1 MDELNEYKCCMRCH
15 LCMVGKAGKGSNVQ
29 VCKFEYN
36 QRFFFLS
43 SDGLL

>member
-15 LCMVGKAGKGSNVQ
+15 LCMVGKAGKGSNV
-29 VCKFEYN
+29 FEYN
-36 QRFFFLS
+36 RRFFFLS